1 MRKPLIWGLLALAAG
16 ITLFVLIAPE
26 AEWSGVD
33 ESVVNKFAKEAG
45 RPPREPYINTGKGD
59 ILLFCFL
66 VAGAIGG
73 FIAGYQYRSLFP
85 PREKS
90 VSDSSHV

>member
-1 MRKPLIWGLLALAAG
+1 MKKMLLYGSILVIIGVIAAVLA
-16 ITLFVLIAPE
+16 VPD

-66 VAGAIGG
+66 LAGTIGG
-73 FIAGYQYRSLFP
+73 FVAGYQYRGLFP
-85 PREKS
+85 PKAKS
-90 VSDSSHV
+90 LSQSSHV

>member
-1 MRKPLIWGLLALAAG
+1 MRKLLMGGLLLLAMG
-16 ITLFVLIAPE
+16 IVLAVLVAPE

-73 FIAGYQYRSLFP
+73 FIAGYQYRVLFP
-85 PREKS
+85 PRGKS
-90 VSDSSHV
+90 LSDAPHV